1 MFCAAQRV
9 GSTASYTLDTPVRT
23 HLCHHAPAAR
33 CYSPACA
40 SPPASRPWRMSR
52 STTARP
58 WCANASPSPHPS
70 PEPGP
75 AHHRRRTPEPLSPP
89 GPTCPDGQLL
99 RRTPT
104 HQRRRAATLLMQST
118 AALGN
123 ETSQEL
129 GGSCA
134 NTRDSDI
141 VSPAPSGRGCPI
153 RSVRA
158 AAVQQVEGNC
168 ETCSPVRRQ
177 FRRRAIRR
185 SRVGLGGR
193 SADVRRRPYARRGT
207 VRVLRGRT
215 RGSRV
220 AQRRGGVARQ
230 CLPVS
235 LAPRSTRRGN

>member
-1 MFCAAQRV
+1 MPDGTVIWASPSGHTYV
-9 GSTASYTLDTPVRT
+9 TTPGSTLLFPSLCVPSGEPPVADVPVD
-23 HLCHHAPAAR
+23 H
-33 CYSPACA
+33 CA
-40 SPPASRPWRMSR
+40 
-52 STTARP
+52 T
-58 WCANASPSPHPS
+58 WCANASPSTHPS

-158 AAVQQVEGNC
+158 AAAQQVGGNC

-177 FRRRAIRR
+177 FRRGAIRR
-185 SRVGLGGR
+185 SRVGLGG
-193 SADVRRRPYARRGT
+193 
-207 VRVLRGRT
+207 
-215 RGSRV
+215 
-220 AQRRGGVARQ
+220 
-230 CLPVS
+230 
-235 LAPRSTRRGN
+235 

>member
-1 MFCAAQRV
+1 MSPR
-9 GSTASYTLDTPVRT
+9 
-23 HLCHHAPAAR
+23 PAAR

-58 WCANASPSPHPS
+58 WCANASPSTHPS

-118 AALGN
+118 AALAD

-134 NTRDSDI
+134 NTRIRTSCRRPHLVGAARYD
-141 VSPAPSGRGCPI
+141 
-153 RSVRA
+153 RSVQR
-158 AAVQQVEGNC
+158 
-168 ETCSPVRRQ
+168 
-177 FRRRAIRR
+177 RR
-185 SRVGLGGR
+185 SRWGELRNVLAGPPTISTRGNSTIPSGLGWVIGGCSSSAIPPAGHRLGASRTNSMISGR
-193 SADVRRRPYARRGT
+193 SAA
-207 VRVLRGRT
+207 
-215 RGSRV
+215 
-220 AQRRGGVARQ
+220 AE
-230 CLPVS
+230 LP
-235 LAPRSTRRGN
+235 G

>member
-1 MFCAAQRV
+1 MSPR
-9 GSTASYTLDTPVRT
+9 
-23 HLCHHAPAAR
+23 PAAR

-58 WCANASPSPHPS
+58 WCANASPSTHPS

-89 GPTCPDGQLL
+89 GPTRPDGQLL

-118 AALGN
+118 AALGY

-158 AAVQQVEGNC
+158 AAAQQVGGNC

-177 FRRRAIRR
+177 FFDAGQFDDPEWAWVGDRRMFV
-185 SRVGLGGR
+185 VGHTPGGAPFGCFEDELDDLG
-193 SADVRRRPYARRGT
+193 
-207 VRVLRGRT
+207 
-215 RGSRV
+215 
-220 AQRRGGVARQ
+220 
-230 CLPVS
+230 
-235 LAPRSTRRGN
+235 

>member
-1 MFCAAQRV
+1 MSSGAQSSVGAAINARHA
-9 GSTASYTLDTPVRT
+9 GSPGHKRNNWTRDGATSNTSMAPSSGPRRQDTPMSPR
-23 HLCHHAPAAR
+23 PAAR

-58 WCANASPSPHPS
+58 WCANASPSTHPS

-89 GPTCPDGQLL
+89 GPTCPDRQLL

-158 AAVQQVEGNC
+158 AAAQQVGGNC

-177 FRRRAIRR
+177 FRRGAIRR
-185 SRVGLGGR
+185 SRLGLGG
-193 SADVRRRPYARRGT
+193 
-207 VRVLRGRT
+207 
-215 RGSRV
+215 
-220 AQRRGGVARQ
+220 
-230 CLPVS
+230 
-235 LAPRSTRRGN
+235 

>member
-1 MFCAAQRV
+1 MSPR
-9 GSTASYTLDTPVRT
+9 
-23 HLCHHAPAAR
+23 PAAR

-58 WCANASPSPHPS
+58 WCANASPSTHPS

-158 AAVQQVEGNC
+158 AAAQQVGG
-168 ETCSPVRRQ
+168 TAK
-177 FRRRAIRR
+177 RAR
-185 SRVGLGGR
+185 R
-193 SADVRRRPYARRGT
+193 SADNFDAGQFDDPEWAWVGDRRMFVVGHTP
-207 VRVLRGRT
+207 
-215 RGSRV
+215 
-220 AQRRGGVARQ
+220 GG
-230 CLPVS
+230 
-235 LAPRSTRRGN
+235 APFGCFEDELDDLG